1 MAAHDRT
8 MRDRV
13 GAMAQLVAGILHE
26 FNSPLG
32 ALRAAIDT
40 ARAGM
45 AQLVDAME
53 KDPARARRLA
63 LQIDEILGL
72 ARNASDRV
80 VGTIETLSHFARID
94 RADVDVVDMDQVV
107 ETALRLSGVLR
118 NKQMRVE
125 RAYEPGV
132 RARCRVREIEHVL
145 YHVLRNADEALEGRS
160 NPFIRIEL
168 RRTGNL
174 IEVVVRDNGP
184 GIAESEL
191 PTLFEP
197 SLTTKGAT
205 VGLGLSLATC
215 RRIAEEHG
223 GTLVG
228 ENVPDG
234 GAAFTLRFA
243 EVRWWRAENEKAS
256 AG

>member
-8 MRDRV
+8 MRDRI

-32 ALRAAIDT
+32 ALRSSIDT
-40 ARAGM
+40 ARSGI
-45 AQLVDAME
+45 AQLVDAMD

-63 LQIDEILGL
+63 TQIDEILGV
-72 ARNASDRV
+72 ARDASDRV
-80 VGTIETLSHFARID
+80 VGTIETLSHFARVD
-94 RADVDVVDMDQVV
+94 RADVDVVDMEQVV

-118 NKQMRVE
+118 SNHVRVE
-125 RAYEPGV
+125 RAYEEGV

-145 YHVLRNADEALEGRS
+145 YHVLRNADEALLGRAD
-160 NPFIRIEL
+160 PFIRIEM
-168 RRTGNL
+168 RRDGNH

-184 GIAESEL
+184 GIAEDEL

-197 SLTTKGAT
+197 SLTTKGST

-223 GTLVG
+223 GTLMG

-234 GAAFTLRFA
+234 GAMFVLRFA
-243 EVRWWRAENEKAS
+243 EVRSWRAESEKA